1 MTRIIIFLLLGPAI
15 LVGVGLVIRK
25 RKRAGS
31 MRFDF
36 CPEPATLEGQYCNIE
51 IGGLLDDDQLAAISG
66 LMPSVAKK
74 LDEMSA
80 VRFEVPSFVDLLG
93 ERVLSSSGMR
103 RARTE
108 FEVQGWHVTLDR
120 VSDAS
125 TVYQEINEDD
135 EHQTT
140 HQGLVRRTD
149 GQTFTQSQFDRFLDV
164 VYWLFSFACATQRG
178 IWAWQGFD
186 EYGRFLVGHRGGLK
200 LGSTRTF
207 SWFPEGLRSPFPVF
221 AEEFASKLDDPFWG
235 DVILFG
241 VHILA
246 ESNLDELS
254 SESKMVLGQTAL
266 EMLTTAILVEKLA
279 QAPAGSAAQG
289 IRNLLGHI
297 GVPLAVPA
305 TLPALS
311 AEATTHGWTDGPDAI
326 VKIRNMLVHPKQ
338 AFRTKSLGISGAA
351 KFEATLL
358 SLQYTEL
365 VMLWLVGYDG
375 PFVDRT
381 DLPMIMGKNRPTPWV
396 AGGSRP

>member
-1 MTRIIIFLLLGPAI
+1 MTKIIIFLLVGLAI

-51 IGGLLDDDQLAAISG
+51 IGGLLDDDQLAATSA
-66 LMPSVAKK
+66 LMPSVAKNG
-74 LDEMSA
+74 DEMSS

-93 ERVLSSSGMR
+93 ERVLSHSGMR

-125 TVYQEINEDD
+125 AAYQEIHEDD
-135 EHQTT
+135 EHHTT
-140 HQGLVRRTD
+140 HHGLVRRTD
-149 GQTFTQSQFDRFLDV
+149 GQTFTQSQFDRFLVV
-164 VYWLFSFACATQRG
+164 VYWLFSFACATRRG

-186 EYGRFLVGHRGGLK
+186 QYGRFLVAHRGGLK

-207 SWFPEGLRSPFPVF
+207 SWFPEGLQSPFPVF
-221 AEEFASKLDDPFWG
+221 AEEFAAKLDDPFWG

-241 VHILA
+241 VHILG
-246 ESNLDELS
+246 ESNLDDLS

-266 EMLTTAILVEKLA
+266 EMLTTAVLVEKLGHRR
-279 QAPAGSAAQG
+279 AGSAALG
-289 IRNLLGHI
+289 IRNLLNHI
-297 GVPLAVPA
+297 GIPVVVPT
-305 TLPALS
+305 TLPALA
-311 AEATTHGWTDGPDAI
+311 AEALAQGWTDGPDAI
-326 VKIRNMLVHPKQ
+326 VKIRNMLVHPSQ
-338 AFRTKSLGISGAA
+338 ADRTRSLAISGPA

-381 DLPMIMGKNRPTPWV
+381 DLPMIMGKHRPTPWA
-396 AGGSRP
+396 AGGGRP